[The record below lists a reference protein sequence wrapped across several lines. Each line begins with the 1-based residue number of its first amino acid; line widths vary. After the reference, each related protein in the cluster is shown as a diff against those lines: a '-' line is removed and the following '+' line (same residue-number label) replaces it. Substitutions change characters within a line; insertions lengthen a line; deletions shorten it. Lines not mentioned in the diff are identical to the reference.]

1 MLTHITAKELAEF
14 DHKPK
19 DYFYGQR
26 LPLLIE
32 RKPRSHGDD
41 P

>member
-19 DYFYGQR
+19 HYYYDQR
-26 LPLLIE
+26 YQLLIE
-32 RKPRSHGDD
+32 QKHRSHGDD

>member
-1 MLTHITAKELAEF
+1 MLTRITAYELAEF

-19 DYFYGQR
+19 DYYYDQR
-26 LPLLIE
+26 HQLLIE
-32 RKPRSHGDD
+32 RQHRSHGDG

>member
-19 DYFYGQR
+19 DYYYDQR

-32 RKPRSHGDD
+32 TKHRSLGDD